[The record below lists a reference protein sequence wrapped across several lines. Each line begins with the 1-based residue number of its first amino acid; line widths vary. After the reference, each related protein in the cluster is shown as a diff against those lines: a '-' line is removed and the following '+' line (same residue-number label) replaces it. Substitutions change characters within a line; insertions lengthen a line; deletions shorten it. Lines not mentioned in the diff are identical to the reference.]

1 MKQHRDLVPLILS
14 MLLLLGIFFLA
25 FLRHDR
31 GINAWSKSPL
41 DMDIIFAGLY
51 AVWILV
57 ESPIAKKDVN
67 TAGKS
72 TLDFGTCQAYALGQ
86 ACTILTALWFPSIWH
101 APNAAHFVG
110 IFIFII
116 GILYRLWAI
125 HTLGK
130 FYSHRVRKVEQ
141 HQIVD
146 FGPYRIIRHPAYS
159 GMIIAHAG
167 LTLYFFNLVTL
178 AVFFIILVPSII
190 LRIFIEEK
198 MLFEIEG
205 YSDFAKE
212 RKRLFPAIW

>member
-1 MKQHRDLVPLILS
+1 MKQYKDITPLILS
-14 MLLLLGIFFLA
+14 IFLLLGIILFA
-25 FLRHDR
+25 YLRHSR
-31 GINAWSKSPL
+31 GIGVWVECPFDL
-41 DMDIIFAGLY
+41 DMIFAGLY

-67 TAGKS
+67 TEGKS

-86 ACTILTALWFPSIWH
+86 AGTILTAFGFPSVWR
-101 APNAAHFVG
+101 APSAVHFIG
-110 IFIFII
+110 IFIFIS
-116 GILYRLWAI
+116 GIIYRLSAI
-125 HTLGK
+125 RTLGQ

-141 HQIVD
+141 HRIVD
-146 FGPYRIIRHPAYS
+146 SGPYRIIRHPAYS

-167 LTLYFFNLVTL
+167 VTLYFFNWVTL
-178 AVFFIILVPSII
+178 AVLLVILVPSII

>member
-1 MKQHRDLVPLILS
+1 MKQRRDLVPLILS
-14 MLLLLGIFFLA
+14 GLLLLGIFFIVI
-25 FLRHDR
+25 LRHDR
-31 GINAWSKSPL
+31 GIGAWSKSPL
-41 DMDIIFAGLY
+41 DFDIIFAGLY
-51 AVWILV
+51 SVWILV
-57 ESPIAKKDVN
+57 ESPVAKKDVN
-67 TAGKS
+67 TEGKS

-101 APNAAHFVG
+101 APSAAHFAG
-110 IFIFII
+110 IIIFIS

-125 HTLGK
+125 RTLGQ
-130 FYSHRVRKVEQ
+130 FYSHRVRKVER

-146 FGPYRIIRHPAYS
+146 SGPYRTIRHPAYS

-167 LTLYFFNLVTL
+167 LLLYFFNWVTL
-178 AVFFIILVPSII
+178 AVYLVILVPSII

-205 YSDFAKE
+205 YSDLAKE

>member
-1 MKQHRDLVPLILS
+1 MKQHRDVVPLILS
-14 MLLLLGIFFLA
+14 MLLLLGIFFFA
-25 FLRHDR
+25 FLRHNR
-31 GINAWSKSPL
+31 GIGAWSKSPL
-41 DMDIIFAGLY
+41 DLDIIFAGLY
-51 AVWILV
+51 SVWILV
-57 ESPIAKKDVN
+57 EFPVAKKDVN
-67 TAGKS
+67 TEGKS

-86 ACTILTALWFPSIWH
+86 AGTILTALWFPSIWR
-101 APNAAHFVG
+101 APSAVHFLG

-125 HTLGK
+125 RTLGQ

-146 FGPYRIIRHPAYS
+146 SGPYHIIRHPAYS

-167 LTLYFFNLVTL
+167 LTLYFFNWVTL
-178 AVFFIILVPSII
+178 GVYLAILVPSII

-198 MLFEIEG
+198 MLYEIEG

-212 RKRLFPAIW
+212 KKRLFPAIW